1 VTDTAPVTRC
11 SWATGELMESYH
23 DHEWGVPVHDDRHHF
38 ELLVLESAQAGLSW
52 LTILRKRDG
61 YRRAFRNFDPAA
73 VAAIR
78 APEVEE
84 LLADPGIVRNRR
96 KVESTVNNARAFLEV
111 QQSFGSFDEYI
122 WSFVDGTPVVGSWT
136 EISEIPA
143 QTALSQRVSKDLQ
156 KKGFRFVGPV
166 VVYSHL
172 QSAGLV
178 MDHVTSCSR
187 YAQLA
192 GGAGA
197 G

>member
-1 VTDTAPVTRC
+1 MTDARGVTRC
-11 SWATGELMESYH
+11 SWAAGELLESYH

-52 LTILRKRDG
+52 LTILRKREG
-61 YRRAFRNFDPAA
+61 YRKAFRNFDPAA

-96 KVESTVNNARAFLEV
+96 KVESAVNNARVFLEV
-111 QQSFGSFDEYI
+111 QHSFGSFDKYI

-136 EISEIPA
+136 QVGEIPA
-143 QTALSQRVSKDLQ
+143 QTALSQQVSKDLQ

-187 YAQLA
+187 YADLA
-192 GGAGA
+192 AGA
-197 G
+197 A